1 MKVSILIA
9 SYNRSSSLLKFLQEL
24 ASQVVPEDL
33 DWEVLI
39 VDNNSTDGTG
49 KAVAPLVEKNPQR
62 FRYFLETRQG
72 KSAAL
77 NTGIKESTGEIL
89 AFTDDDC
96 LPNPDWLSSIVEEFS
111 ADPSLGAIG
120 GRVELYNK
128 QDKPVS
134 IRTCTQRTLISTPN
148 QVFSL
153 LIGCNM
159 AVHRRVCE
167 RVQEFDTSL
176 GPGNRTRALEDMDF
190 LYRIYKQGFK
200 MVYSPAVLVFHN
212 HGRRSEADVQSL
224 TRNYLIG
231 RGAFYCKHILKGD
244 RDILK
249 ISYWEVSSLTKGLLR
264 ELFRGQKIYQERRL
278 LWALLV
284 GACYRLAWNL
294 SVQKT

>member
-77 NTGIKESTGEIL
+77 NTGIKESKGEIL

-148 QVFSL
+148 QLFSL

>member
-1 MKVSILIA
+1 MKISILIA
-9 SYNRSSSLLKFLQEL
+9 SYNRSSSLLKFLHEL
-24 ASQVVPEDL
+24 TRQVVPQGL

-49 KAVAPLVEKNPQR
+49 KAVAPFVQENPHR

-77 NTGIKESTGEIL
+77 NTGIKESRGEIL

-120 GRVELYNK
+120 GRFELYNK

-148 QVFSL
+148 QLFSL

-200 MVYSPAVLVFHN
+200 MVYSPTVLVFHN

-231 RGAFYCKHILKGD
+231 RGAFYCKHILRGD

-264 ELFRGQKIYQERRL
+264 ELFRGHKMYQERRL

-294 SVQKT
+294 SAQKT

>member
-1 MKVSILIA
+1 MKISILIA

-24 ASQVVPEDL
+24 TRQVVPQGL

-39 VDNNSTDGTG
+39 VDNNSTDGTSD
-49 KAVAPLVEKNPQR
+49 AVAPFVQENPHR

-77 NTGIKESTGEIL
+77 NTGIKEARGEIL

-96 LPNPDWLSSIVEEFS
+96 LPNLDWLSSIAGEFS
-111 ADPSLGAIG
+111 TDPLLGAIG
-120 GRVELYNK
+120 GRVELYDK

-134 IRTCTQRTLISTPN
+134 IRTCTQRTLISTPS
-148 QVFSL
+148 QLFSL

-167 RVQEFDTSL
+167 RVEEFDTLL
-176 GPGNRTRALEDMDF
+176 GPGIRTRALEDMDF

-212 HGRRSEADVQSL
+212 HGRRSDAEVQSL

-231 RGAFYCKHILKGD
+231 RGAFYCKHILKRD

-249 ISYWEVSSLTKGLLR
+249 IAYWEVLSLTRGLLR
-264 ELFRGQKIYQERRL
+264 DLFSGQRIEQERRL

-284 GACYRLAWNL
+284 GACYRLAWNMR
-294 SVQKT
+294 VQKT

>member
-24 ASQVVPEDL
+24 ASQVVPGDL

-49 KAVAPLVEKNPQR
+49 KAVAPLVEKDPHR

-77 NTGIKESTGEIL
+77 NTGIKESRGEIL

-148 QVFSL
+148 QLFSL

-231 RGAFYCKHILKGD
+231 RGAFYCKHILRGD

-264 ELFRGQKIYQERRL
+264 ELFRGQKIYQERRF

-294 SVQKT
+294 LAQKT